1 MMSDIPKIKICGLSR
16 ECDIDYINMYSPEYM
31 GFIFYPKS
39 HRYVDSYKAEYLRQH
54 LDIGITPVGVFV
66 DESVFEII
74 KLVRSGI
81 IDMVQLH
88 GNESED
94 DIKTIHDATGARII
108 KAIKVKEGDE
118 ISKWNDS
125 EADFLLL
132 DSGMG
137 SGKTFD
143 WNAKIELPS
152 KPFFL
157 AGGINSDN
165 VKQAIDIFSPY
176 CIDLSSSVETD
187 KLKDPVKI
195 KEIIKAIRG

>member
-1 MMSDIPKIKICGLSR
+1 MSDIPKIKICGLSR